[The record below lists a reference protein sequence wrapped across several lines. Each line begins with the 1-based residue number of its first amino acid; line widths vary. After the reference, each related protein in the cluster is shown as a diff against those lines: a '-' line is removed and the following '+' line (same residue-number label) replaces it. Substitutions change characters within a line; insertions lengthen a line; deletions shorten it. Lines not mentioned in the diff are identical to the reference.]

1 MNSAVWHGELWCKE
15 NKQLM
20 YTYSSCCQRPANM
33 SGYKKSTFISSN
45 NNNRQITH
53 LIAKWTTWYIHCG
66 THTVERT
73 MELLKVVVLVSAF
86 VLFTIALSIE
96 GEQKSIVKI
105 FRKSWDCNHTKM
117 AWELLAEWL
126 VGQCYL
132 MCDLYYR
139 DLGMRQVCMLY
150 AKIVEIAMFICQLQD
165 LQVAT

>member
-86 VLFTIALSIE
+86 VLFTMALSIE
-96 GEQKSIVKI
+96 GEQKGIVKVFGKI
-105 FRKSWDCNHTKM
+105 SDHNHTKTI
-117 AWELLAEWL
+117 WELLVVTCCPVL
-126 VGQCYL
+126 LDVQCVL
-132 MCDLYYR
+132 QGPGL
-139 DLGMRQVCMLY
+139 VCMLLY
-150 AKIVEIAMFICQLQD
+150 NCWD
-165 LQVAT
+165 S